1 MSGRTSAVAG
11 RKAVSGQVIT
21 LIITLTIAI
30 AALVLLIAFTKGA
43 MPAVTQIMAG
53 VIAGIKETVCDKIAF
68 GLLC

>member
-1 MSGRTSAVAG
+1 MSGRGYAVAG

-30 AALVLLIAFTKGA
+30 AALVLLLAFTKGA
-43 MPAVTQIMAG
+43 MPAVTQIMEG